1 METKVSNK
9 EFKPSLKP
17 GFTTEELAAVVSRD
31 AITTLEVAEILCIEK
46 NSVYRIP
53 FQDLPYIMVN
63 QKRRL
68 YSRRLVVE
76 YLAKRHKRF
85 MSREQAG
92 MAA

>member
-1 METKVSNK
+1 MEAKVQNK

-31 AITTLEVAEILCIEK
+31 AITTLEVAEILCVDK
-46 NSVYRIP
+46 GAVYRIP
-53 FQDLPYIMVN
+53 FEDLPYIMAN

-76 YLAKRHKRF
+76 FLAKRHRRF
-85 MSREQAG
+85 MTA
-92 MAA
+92 